1 MHLKNIGPISDIEF
15 DVNADL
21 TFIYGENNIGK
32 SYAITIMYLFLK
44 NYIVT
49 PVPFLY
55 RNAGPAMFQWSLD
68 DEIKTFLEKISKEEL
83 ATDSDITEIITNQLS
98 RVLSG
103 QFSTR
108 FIDSLRSSFGDI
120 ANLHNKISNQD
131 LNICVSFENFV
142 LDMSMQNNAI
152 QAKCKEINKK
162 YIFKKSKNHRHP
174 RIDGKNMIIY
184 YCDDEQF
191 TMDLGQTVF
200 LLYKS
205 SIEEIENQVS
215 NVYFLP
221 ASRSGLYRALNAFSS
236 ILAELA
242 KKRSFLR
249 EKITLPSISEQDSDY
264 FAMINE
270 INVRRRSQ
278 KYDAVASDIESR
290 LLKGEVSFDPK
301 SKQILFHPKNSE
313 INLELLG
320 TSSMIAE
327 VSPIVIY
334 LRYIVDSVRSN
345 RNKNISAKPI
355 IFIEEPEAHLHPK
368 AQVKLIECFI
378 DLVKTGARLVI
389 SSHSNYIFNKL
400 NNLVAEKRIETES
413 LKGFLFFDGEKG
425 SCAQEIA
432 ISDFGFEDNNFVD
445 VAEELYKEKLSIIDN
460 ME

>member
-1 MHLKNIGPISDIEF
+1 LLKKFSEERLVTDI
-15 DVNADL
+15 
-21 TFIYGENNIGK
+21 
-32 SYAITIMYLFLK
+32 
-44 NYIVT
+44 
-49 PVPFLY
+49 
-55 RNAGPAMFQWSLD
+55 
-68 DEIKTFLEKISKEEL
+68 
-83 ATDSDITEIITNQLS
+83 DITEIIINQLS
-98 RVLSG
+98 RILSG
-103 QFSTR
+103 QFSLR

-120 ANLHNKISNQD
+120 ANLHNKISNHD
-131 LNICVSFENFV
+131 FYICVSFENFV
-142 LDMSMQNNAI
+142 LDITMQNNTTPT
-152 QAKCKEINKK
+152 KCKVLDKK
-162 YIFKKSKNHRHP
+162 YICKKSKNHRHP
-174 RIDGKNMIIY
+174 RLDGKNMIIY

-191 TMDLGQTVF
+191 AKDLGQTV
-200 LLYKS
+200 LSLYKS
-205 SIEEIENQVS
+205 SIDEIESQVS

-270 INVRRRSQ
+270 INIRRRSQ
-278 KYDAVASDIESR
+278 KYDAVASDIENQ

-301 SKQILFHPKNSE
+301 SKQILFHPNNSD

-334 LRYIVDSVRSN
+334 LRYIVDSIRSA
-345 RNKNISAKPI
+345 RNKNTSAKPI
-355 IFIEEPEAHLHPK
+355 IFIEEPEAHLHPE

-378 DLVKTGARLVI
+378 DLVKTGAKLVI
-389 SSHSNYIFNKL
+389 TSHSNYIFNKL
-400 NNLVAEKRIETES
+400 NNLVAEKRIGKKL
-413 LKGFLFFDGEKG
+413 LKGFLFSEGKG
-425 SCAQEIA
+425 GSHVQKMS

-445 VAEELYKEKLSIIDN
+445 VAEKLYAEKVAIIDN